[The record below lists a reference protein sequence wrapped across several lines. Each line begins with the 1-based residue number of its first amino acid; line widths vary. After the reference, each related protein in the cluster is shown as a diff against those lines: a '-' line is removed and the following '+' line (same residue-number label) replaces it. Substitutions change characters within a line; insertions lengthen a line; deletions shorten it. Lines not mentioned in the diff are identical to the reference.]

1 MISDTLDEPS
11 IALQNWKSHVLSDSR
26 AWEFRGECGHQT
38 ATNLKLWEPRR
49 STERGGRDA
58 DMKEEERVRL
68 KFEYTE
74 SVRNIQAWKAHLLWS
89 RNQDERIKG
98 IGF

>member
-1 MISDTLDEPS
+1 
-11 IALQNWKSHVLSDSR
+11 
-26 AWEFRGECGHQT
+26 
-38 ATNLKLWEPRR
+38 
-49 STERGGRDA
+49 
-58 DMKEEERVRL
+58 MKEEERVRL

>member
-11 IALQNWKSHVLSDSR
+11 IALQHWKGLALSDSR

-38 ATNLKLWEPRR
+38 ATNLKLSESRR

-68 KFEYTE
+68 NCLNTPKVCATYRRGRPTYYGQVTRTNE
-74 SVRNIQAWKAHLLWS
+74 
-89 RNQDERIKG
+89 
-98 IGF
+98 